1 MAETSIIL
9 NVLYN
14 FKKLKNMKLRNLL
27 YATMIACAFA
37 SCSNDDD
44 PIDNAGGGDGPQ
56 LGENEAALVVNMAGV
71 QTKAAVSVTKENDIN
86 SATTQVVVFNG
97 TGDNAKV
104 EKVGLVNEAGSKT
117 NKVTVTPGDKMVV
130 VLANYK
136 TKVQADITYSAL
148 KASVIDFANFEG
160 QEGYLTM
167 NSAVYTV
174 TLLPSKTN
182 YLGYVAPEEV
192 PATENYLSD
201 TKGKPVYLYHNVA
214 KVVLSNVA
222 VDKSTVETQYPNPRL
237 DVKEVFILHAHKN
250 SKLFTEAAWG
260 ETGIT
265 DDYLNSLGTVE
276 GYSDWVTRVE
286 GKDVVFDYLTTNYVQ
301 DGYNA
306 KTYTKLAL
314 GWESGIKDGKIG
326 SGDAIETTWGDDNK
340 TAFYTYENM
349 NITSGKIYTLLVVKG
364 DFSYDGYKDGV
375 PTRIEN
381 KGRYYSAAVGITGMG
396 KGYGIPSNV
405 AGLDATLRTSNGEDG
420 KYLGVIRNLQ
430 YNVAMTVKG
439 PGYDTPFGPKN
450 GDDTFLAVNAKVVE
464 FGAVGQDVD
473 FE

>member
-71 QTKAAVSVTKENDIN
+71 QTKAAVNVTKENDIN
-86 SATTQVVVFNG
+86 PATTQVVVFNG

-104 EKVGLVNEAGSKT
+104 EKVGLVNEGGNKT
-117 NKVTVTPGDKMVV
+117 NKITVTPGDKMVV

-136 TKVQADITYSAL
+136 TTVSVNTTYSAL
-148 KASVIDFANFEG
+148 KAATIDFANFEG

-167 NSAVYTV
+167 NSAVYKV
-174 TLLPSKTN
+174 TLSPSKIN
-182 YLGYVAPEEV
+182 YLGYTAPETV

-201 TKGKPVYLYHNVA
+201 TKGKSVYLYHNVA
-214 KVVLSNVA
+214 KVVLNSVTVA
-222 VDKSTVETQYPNPRL
+222 KPTVEEQYPNPQL

-265 DDYLNSLGTVE
+265 DNYLNSLNTVE
-276 GYSDWVTRVE
+276 NYSDWATRVD
-286 GKDVVFDYLTTNYVQ
+286 GKIVVFNYLTENYEQ
-301 DGYNA
+301 DGYDA
-306 KTYTKLAL
+306 KKYSSFSL
-314 GWESGIKDGKIG
+314 GWNTGITNDVVGAGTKI
-326 SGDAIETTWGDDNK
+326 DATWSDANK

-349 NITSGKIYTLLVVKG
+349 NITNDKIYTLLVVKG
-364 DFSYDGYKDGV
+364 DFSYDGYENGK
-375 PTRIEN
+375 PIRIKNE
-381 KGRYYSAAVGITGMG
+381 GRYYSAAVGITGMG
-396 KGYGIPSNV
+396 KGYGIPSSV

-420 KYLGVIRNLQ
+420 TYLGVIRNLQ

-450 GDDTFLAVNAKVVE
+450 GDDTSLAVNAKVVA
-464 FGAVGQDVD
+464 FGAVDQDVD